1 MTKHIR
7 HPSPEVLGLSDFCD
21 LLAPRHPIIGE
32 NPEDLAVFRDALLA
46 DLLPMTSYERVKSE
60 GIIEVEWEIRQ
71 RRHLQR
77 FHRQEF
83 VTAQIVTAYLA
94 SEMALFEGE
103 EEEAKQKFLRDGGLP
118 HDWDYDVLFDEE
130 ATMAD
135 GLDLAQ
141 RAGSSDQKTREE
153 ALAEITDLGVD
164 PLRELSRAHTDKFN
178 SAQDHE
184 GKIAELQARVREL
197 RREYDHLQS
206 MRPIDGEV
214 TAS

>member
-1 MTKHIR
+1 MTHPIR
-7 HPSPEVLGLSDFCD
+7 HPSPETLGLSDFCD

-32 NPEDLAVFRDALLA
+32 IPEDLAVFRDALLI
-46 DLLPMTSYERVKSE
+46 DLLPMTSYERVKAE
-60 GIIEVEWEIRQ
+60 GIIEIEWEIRQ

-77 FHRQEF
+77 LHRQEF
-83 VTAQIVTAYLA
+83 VTAQIVTAVLA
-94 SEMALFEGE
+94 SKMALFKGE

-118 HDWDYDVLFDEE
+118 HNWVHDVAFDEE
-130 ATMAD
+130 ASMLD

-164 PLRELSRAHTDKFN
+164 PLRDLSKAHTDRIN
-178 SAQDHE
+178 GAQDHE
-184 GKIAELQARVREL
+184 EKIAELQTRVREL

-206 MRPIDGEV
+206 MRPIVGEV
-214 TAS
+214 IAS